1 MKSMNRA
8 LLLTTT
14 LFAAFSLQPR
24 VWAANAAPD
33 FNSDYQGK
41 VLTLRHFY
49 AGKHLVFQPDGS
61 LAGSAAVGPWTVDG
75 EIFINTIEARG
86 RSLHIRGRR
95 VGLVFDNRKEPG
107 RDVLEWLEETKADDR
122 DKRERAFRAND
133 VNIDIRL
140 DTENPDDD
148 GVKAAMNKVFLAPGE
163 SMREIVPDFWR
174 DYFGQAEG
182 QPQRI
187 AYSGPLYAIKKGGV
201 SVPRGTYMPNPAFS
215 EEARVAKY
223 QGTMTLSVVVDPSG
237 RAQAVAIATP
247 LGLGLDEKAVEQ
259 VRAWKFDPAMKDGEP
274 VAVKI
279 MVEVDFHL
287 Y

>member
-1 MKSMNRA
+1 MRLMNRA
-8 LLLTTT
+8 LLLATM
-14 LFAAFSLQPR
+14 LFAMFSSLPR
-24 VWAANAAPD
+24 ALAAQAAPD
-33 FNSDYQGK
+33 LNSDYQGK

-49 AGKHLVFQPDGS
+49 VGKHLVFQPDGS

-75 EIFINTIEARG
+75 QIFIQTIEAKG
-86 RSLHIRGRR
+86 RQLKIRGRR
-95 VGLVFDNRKEPG
+95 VCSIFDSRNGPP
-107 RDVLEWLEETKADDR
+107 RDVLEWLKESKADDR
-122 DKRERAFRAND
+122 NKREGAFWAKD
-133 VNIDIRL
+133 VDIDIHL

-174 DYFGQAEG
+174 DYFGQVEG

-187 AYSGPLYAIKKGGV
+187 NDSYPLYSVKRGDV
-201 SVPRGTYMPNPAFS
+201 SAPRGTYMPNPAFS

-237 RAQAVAIATP
+237 TASNVAIATP

-259 VRAWKFDPAMKDGEP
+259 VRAWKFEPAMKDGQP
-274 VAVKI
+274 VAVKV